1 MAEDK
6 PYKFEAKNKKNDD
19 SIDIIDKL
27 TVFVNY
33 LNIDGQMLLKPSK
46 IDLQNEMKFEQRAEQ
61 IIKRH
66 RRHDQFIVE
75 ENTVN
80 ELQKYINVINNDLD
94 NKLNKKG
101 TSELESKDIT
111 EMYDCLMNVKMLILK
126 SSKNAKSLKDFIKLN
141 KVKI

>member
-1 MAEDK
+1 
-6 PYKFEAKNKKNDD
+6 
-19 SIDIIDKL
+19 
-27 TVFVNY
+27 
-33 LNIDGQMLLKPSK
+33 
-46 IDLQNEMKFEQRAEQ
+46 MKFEQRAEQ

-101 TSELESKDIT
+101 
-111 EMYDCLMNVKMLILK
+111 
-126 SSKNAKSLKDFIKLN
+126 KSLKKRIISMHFIQFKL
-141 KVKI
+141 

>member
-1 MAEDK
+1 MAENK
-6 PYKFEAKNKKNDD
+6 PYEFETKNKKNDD

-27 TVFVNY
+27 TKFVNY

-66 RRHDQFIVE
+66 RHHDQIIVE
-75 ENTVN
+75 ENAVT
-80 ELQKYINVINNDLD
+80 ELQKYINVITNDLD

-101 TSELESKDIT
+101 ISELESKDIT
-111 EMYDCLMNVKMLILK
+111 EMYDSLMNRKMLILK

-141 KVKI
+141 K